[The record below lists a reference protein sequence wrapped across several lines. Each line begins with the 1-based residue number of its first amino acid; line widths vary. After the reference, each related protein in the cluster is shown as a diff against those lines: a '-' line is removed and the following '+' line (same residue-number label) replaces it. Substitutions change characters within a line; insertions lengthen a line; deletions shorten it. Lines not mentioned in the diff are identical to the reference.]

1 MELTLTPRN
10 YEVSVYKYL
19 SFVGTSKQLGTV
31 IEGES
36 LLNDGVA
43 IVVFNIFLDELT
55 PGQSRSGMA
64 YWWES
69 TNKEYIRWCA
79 FDLQGTEQCMH

>member
-1 MELTLTPRN
+1 MSTDNLK
-10 YEVSVYKYL
+10 SVDPDNSVIL
-19 SFVGTSKQLGTV
+19 LGTSKQLGTV

-55 PGQSRSGMA
+55 PGRSRSG
-64 YWWES
+64 
-69 TNKEYIRWCA
+69 
-79 FDLQGTEQCMH
+79 